1 LSEEILKILKEVL
14 NRIKPTLEE
23 REALKKL
30 SERIIKRIAE
40 VAREKGIEAKGLL
53 VGSAARNTWLR
64 GDKDLDIFILLPENL
79 DLYEFEKKGI
89 EIAESVAEK
98 FEERYAEHP
107 YVKAFFNGY
116 EVDLVPC
123 YAISHPEK
131 LKSAVDRTPFH
142 NQYVLEHIQ
151 GKEDEVLLLKQ
162 FMKGISTYGS
172 ELKTQGFSGYLCEL
186 LIIKYG
192 SFLETLKQ
200 AKQWKYGVKIALE
213 GEVKFEFEHP
223 LIVIDPVDPKRN
235 VAAALSKEKFYEFIA
250 AAREFLEKPSLD
262 FFFAKPEGAMSR
274 EEFKEQLQKRGTAF
288 YAAVLNT
295 PDVVEDVLYPQL
307 RKAMQSA
314 VDLLERHE
322 FKVFKSDVYADSKH
336 SIILLELSVCK
347 LPSVRRHIGPP
358 VEEELHVKKFLAKYR
373 SSANVFSKPYIR
385 GNRYVVEIPRKYIE
399 AKDLLKAKLKICA
412 LGKHLSESA
421 KQGYEVLMNEEIFKI
436 ESEAFW
442 VFLKGFFKI

>member
-1 LSEEILKILKEVL
+1 MFEILKEVL
-14 NRIKPTLEE
+14 SKIKPTPEE
-23 REALKKL
+23 QEALKKL

-40 VAREKGIEAKGLL
+40 VAREKGIEARGLL

-79 DLYEFEKKGI
+79 DIDEFEKKGM
-89 EIAESVAEK
+89 EIAKSVAEN

-131 LKSAVDRTPFH
+131 IKSAVDRTPFH
-142 NQYVLEHIQ
+142 NQYVLEHIK

-162 FMKGISTYGS
+162 FMKGISTYGA

-192 SFLETLKQ
+192 SFLETLMQ
-200 AKQWKYGVKIALE
+200 AKKWRYGVKIAFEKHEALE
-213 GEVKFEFEHP
+213 FKHP
-223 LIVIDPVDPKRN
+223 LVVIDPVDPKRN

-250 AAREFLEKPSLD
+250 AAREFLEKPSID
-262 FFFAKPEGAMSR
+262 FFFSERKAMSG
-274 EEFKEQLQKRGTAF
+274 EEFKDQLQKRSTAI
-288 YAAVLNT
+288 YAVVLKS

-307 RKAMQSA
+307 RKAKQSIA
-314 VDLLERHE
+314 ALLERHE

-336 SIILLELSVCK
+336 SIILLELSVWR
-347 LPSVRRHIGPP
+347 LPSVRKHIGPP
-358 VEEELHVKKFLAKYR
+358 VEEEMHVKKFLAKYR
-373 SSANVFSKPYIR
+373 RSATALSRPYIH
-385 GNRYVVEIPRKYIE
+385 GDRYVVELPRKYIE
-399 AKDLLKAKLKICA
+399 AKDLLKAKLKISA

-421 KQGYEVLMNEEIFKI
+421 KQGYEILMNEEIFKI
-436 ESEAFW
+436 ESESFW
-442 VFLKGFFKI
+442 FFLRDFFKI